1 MIVFGHPSNSIWSN
15 SHAHMCKGLHVDI
28 TLTKMCFDDL
38 QTCCLNSIVLFIN
51 LQYRPEIMGGD
62 GVNRKKSLECVVGV
76 ECTHNA

>member
-1 MIVFGHPSNSIWSN
+1 MR
-15 SHAHMCKGLHVDI
+15 
-28 TLTKMCFDDL
+28 FDDL

-51 LQYRPEIMGGD
+51 LQYRPEITGGD